1 MITLADIDG
10 QSLSSVICDFM
21 ICKRCGIVDRERS
34 RIIANSPCPAC
45 HKSADIARLYFGLNL
60 AVLIDLIQQS
70 YHSATPEGQ
79 ALGPQSSDVAVVLF
93 FCALREA
100 LLNNLLDYLCRT
112 EACDLKK
119 VATRRKLTK
128 RKFSSLAEL
137 IGKTWDEA
145 VGEASSREGI
155 GFDSVSKLMIQASS
169 VRNRFLHEAS
179 GWGATRQ
186 FATECIN
193 STFALL
199 QLFVSLHNTYVQPRL
214 ANQRDGKAT
223 ER

>member
-34 RIIANSPCPAC
+34 RIVANSPCPTC
-45 HKSADIARLYFGLNL
+45 HKSAGIARLYFGLNL

-100 LLNNLLDYLCRT
+100 LFNNLLKYLLDTEEIISRGGLKSKVSQLEERIGRT
-112 EACDLKK
+112 WGQAVRE
-119 VATRRKLTK
+119 V
-128 RKFSSLAEL
+128 SSH
-137 IGKTWDEA
+137 
-145 VGEASSREGI
+145 EGI
-155 GFDSVSKLMIQASS
+155 GFDSVSKLMIEASGI
-169 VRNRFLHEAS
+169 RNRFMHEAS

-199 QLFVSLHNTYVQPRL
+199 QLFASLHNLYAQPRL
-214 ANQRDGKAT
+214 AIQHDPQ
-223 ER
+223 